1 MKVESALTLPS
12 PGQTLVLGSETLQ
25 FGGGEVWGDGD
36 QDQSPEAQG
45 HEEGL
50 SQRIGDRKGPGP
62 EP

>member
-1 MKVESALTLPS
+1 MGTRTRALKLRGTRR
-12 PGQTLVLGSETLQ
+12 GSVKGSGTER
-25 FGGGEVWGDGD
+25 D